1 MSLRPDPNLLP
12 DLQLNLQTVEYQLNQ
27 ADQELGSGQS
37 INAPS
42 DNPAGTLALILNR
55 AAQAQTDTFQSN
67 VGDLTTRLQTA
78 DSALNSA
85 VDVINQAI
93 SVGVEAGNSDLSS
106 SQRQAIAQELIG
118 AQQDLVGIGNTTVEF
133 CSAPISVSVCR

>member
-1 MSLRPDPNLLP
+1 MSIRPNPNLIP
-12 DLQLNLQTVEYQLNQ
+12 DLQINLQTAQFQLNQ

-42 DNPAGTLALILNR
+42 DDPTGTLALILNH
-55 AAQAQTDTFQSN
+55 AAQAQNDTFQSN

-85 VDVINQAI
+85 VNVINKAI
-93 SVGVEAGNSDLSS
+93 SVGVEAGNSDLSN
-106 SQRQAIAQELIG
+106 SQRQ
-118 AQQDLVGIGNTTVEF
+118 
-133 CSAPISVSVCR
+133 